1 MKLFYPLLLFF
12 CIHSFA
18 QELTDINLA
27 YKKRTLEEINIVRI
41 NYNANN
47 QESYQFL
54 IDDKYLNKDILTFY
68 NPISAT
74 SLLEK
79 PFLNILKHNDKYYFI
94 VKTKESTIV
103 SLAHII
109 TTPKVEAKFLMLG
122 SNHCLIPITSDLC
135 YPADDGLSC
144 LDKQSQC
151 TKFNTKK

>member
-1 MKLFYPLLLFF
+1 M
-12 CIHSFA
+12 HSFA

-41 NYNANN
+41 NYDSNN

-54 IDDKYLNKDILTFY
+54 IDAKYLNKDILSFY
-68 NPISAT
+68 TPILGT

-79 PFLNILKHNDKYYFI
+79 PYLNVVKYKDNYYFI
-94 VKTKESTIV
+94 AKTKESTIV

-109 TTPKVEAKFLMLG
+109 TTPRVEAKFLVLG
-122 SNHCLIPITSDLC
+122 SNHCLIPSTSDLC

-144 LDKQSQC
+144 LDKQPHC
-151 TKFNTKK
+151 AKINTKK